1 MLILSMLMMGCT
13 CSAPRSMCIH
23 HGHAAHAQHAVGP
36 DQPGPGLG
44 QACAVLYCAHRP
56 WTTIHV
62 YSLHVLNRPG
72 PVLAQAC
79 AAHEHA
85 PHAHELHMLRCAE
98 HVHAPLRGA
107 WACCACPT
115 CCCPGPGPA
124 GLGQCTRHSFE
135 RTHACGVCT
144 AQACARPVQLMSMLR
159 MLMSCTC
166 SAARSMCMLRC
177 AEHGHAAH
185 AQHAAG
191 PVRQCFNCIQGPRP
205 KGLGPRPRA

>member
-1 MLILSMLMMGCT
+1 MGMLRMPNMLLGQTSLAQAWARPAQYCTVHIGPGRRYTCIPYMYSTGLGQYWPRPVQLMSMLRMLMSCT
-13 CSAPRSMCIH
+13 CSAARSMCMLRCAE
-23 HGHAAHAQHAVGP
+23 HGHAAHAQHAVG
-36 DQPGPGLG
+36 
-44 QACAVLYCAHRP
+44 
-56 WTTIHV
+56 
-62 YSLHVLNRPG
+62 
-72 PVLAQAC
+72 LAQA
-79 AAHEHA
+79 
-85 PHAHELHMLRCAE
+85 LR
-98 HVHAPLRGA
+98 A
-107 WACCACPT
+107 WARPV
-115 CCCPGPGPA
+115 
-124 GLGQCTRHSFE
+124 LCTRHSFE